1 MPVEKDHIIKK
12 LFEGSLT
19 PEERKELN
27 RSGFINDSLRKQWE
41 EVSGESMDPVRE
53 ERILNG
59 IMQRMKK
66 KERHSR
72 YSLYRYGMAAMIAVC
87 MLLSA
92 LLLMKTTHT
101 GVMYVMNTGYQS
113 MDSVR
118 LADGTKVMLGAGS
131 RLTYPQEFSDS
142 RREVMLSG
150 QAFFEVTPDKKHPF
164 VVKTSNMDITVL
176 GTSFEVFSYDGDK
189 QAETILL
196 TGKVKVEIPDNK
208 ALEGKIYRL
217 ASDEKLTYDEE
228 KGVSLAKVDADAYSA
243 WRQGKRMSFKNE
255 TLEMILDRLEK
266 WYGQE
271 IECNSQVAQHYRFTF
286 TVHSEPLELI
296 LNYISHSAPLTYR
309 MVSNNRYLI
318 EEKK

>member
-1 MPVEKDHIIKK
+1 MLVEKDHIIKK

-19 PEERKELN
+19 SEEREELN
-27 RSGFINDSLRKQWE
+27 RSGFIDDTLRKQWE
-41 EVSGESMDPVRE
+41 ELSGECMDPIRE

-59 IMQRMKK
+59 IMQRIKK
-66 KERHSR
+66 KEFRSR
-72 YSLYRYGMAAMIAVC
+72 YSLYWYGMAAMIAVC
-87 MLLSA
+87 MILSA
-92 LLLMKTTHT
+92 LLLMETSHT
-101 GVMYVMNTGYQS
+101 EVMYVMNTGYQS

-150 QAFFEVTPDKKHPF
+150 QAFFEVTPNKKHPF

-189 QAETILL
+189 EAETILL
-196 TGKVKVEIPDNK
+196 AGKVKVQIPDNK
-208 ALEGKIYRL
+208 ALEGKIYIL
-217 ASDEKLTYDEE
+217 TPDEKLTYNEE
-228 KGVSLAKVDADAYSA
+228 KGVSLTKVDADAYSG

-266 WYGQE
+266 WYGQK
-271 IECNSQVAQHYRFTF
+271 IECSSPAAQHYRFTF

-296 LNYISHSAPLTYR
+296 LNYISHSAPLTYK
-309 MVSNNRYLI
+309 MVNNNQYLV
-318 EEKK
+318 EEK